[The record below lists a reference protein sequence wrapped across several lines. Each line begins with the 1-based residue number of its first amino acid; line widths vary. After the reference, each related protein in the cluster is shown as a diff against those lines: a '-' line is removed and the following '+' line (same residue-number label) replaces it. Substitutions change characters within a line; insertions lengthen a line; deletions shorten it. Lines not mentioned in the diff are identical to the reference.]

1 MDFIPHTPEQIEEM
15 LEVIGV
21 KSIDD
26 LFDEIPAHLQNADMS
41 GIPEGISEMEMLRK
55 MSERAKQDE
64 LGPCFVGAGCY
75 DHYIPAAVWDIATR
89 GEFYTSYTPYQ
100 AEASQGNLQLMYE
113 FQTMMASLTGM
124 EVSNASVYDG
134 ASALAES
141 ILMAVRVH
149 KKSKSRKVLYTGA
162 LNPFYR
168 DTARTLVTSQGIELV
183 EIPFEEG
190 VSSVDLTPETD
201 CVAVVIQQPNFFG
214 QLESVDELTD
224 KAHELGAL
232 VIASVN
238 PLSLAVLKPPGEWGE
253 KGADIVCGD
262 GQSLGIPMCSGGPSY
277 GFMCTRMANVRQLP
291 GRICGRT
298 VDVDGNPGFALTL
311 QAREQHIRRGKAT
324 SNICTNQGLL
334 VTGSTIHMAILGH
347 SGLVDVATKSMTNTR
362 KLVKQVCELDFVR
375 PKFTGSLF
383 HEAVLQIDR
392 PIDQVCE
399 HMRVKGVLAG
409 LPLGDYFPH
418 LSDCLLVCATEKR
431 SEEEIEQYR
440 ELLGSA

>member
-1 MDFIPHTPEQIEEM
+1 M
-15 LEVIGV
+15 IGV

-41 GIPEGISEMEMLRK
+41 RVPEGISEMDMLRH
-55 MSERAKQDE
+55 MSQRAKQDE
-64 LGPCFVGAGCY
+64 RGPCFIGAGCY

-113 FQTMMASLTGM
+113 FQTMMASLSGM

-141 ILMAVRVH
+141 ILMAVRIQ
-149 KKSKSRKVLYTGA
+149 KKAKNRKVLHTGA
-162 LNPFYR
+162 LNPLYR
-168 DTARTLVTSQGIELV
+168 DTAHTLVTSQGIELI

-190 VSSVDLTPETD
+190 VSSVDLVPETD

-214 QLESVDELTD
+214 QLETVDELTD
-224 KAHELGAL
+224 RAHELGAL

-262 GQSLGIPMCSGGPSY
+262 GQPLGIPMCSGGPSY
-277 GFMCTRMANVRQLP
+277 GFMCTRMAHVRQLP
-291 GRICGRT
+291 GRICGKT
-298 VDVDGNPGFALTL
+298 VDIEGKPGFALTL

-347 SGLVDVATKSMTNTR
+347 SGLVDVATKSMANTR
-362 KLVKQVCELDFVR
+362 KLVEKACELDYVKV
-375 PKFTGSLF
+375 KFTGPFF

-399 HMRVKGVLAG
+399 HMRKEGILAG
-409 LPLGDYFPH
+409 IPLGDYFAG
-418 LSDCLLVCATEKR
+418 LSDCLLVCATEKHGQD
-431 SEEEIEQYR
+431 EIDQYC

>member
-1 MDFIPHTPEQIEEM
+1 MNFVPQTDQQIKEM
-15 LEVIGV
+15 LDVIGV
-21 KSIDD
+21 ESVDD

-41 GIPEGISEMEMLRK
+41 GVPDGVSEMEMIR
-55 MSERAKQDE
+55 MMAAHAKQDE
-64 LGPCFVGAGCY
+64 LGPCFIGAGCY
-75 DHYIPAAVWDIATR
+75 DHYVPAAVWDIATR

-113 FQTMMASLTGM
+113 FQSMMASLTGM

-149 KKSKSRKVLYTGA
+149 KKAKSRKVLYTGA
-162 LNPFYR
+162 LHPLYR
-168 DTARTLVTSQGIELV
+168 DTAQTLVSSQGIDLV
-183 EIPFEEG
+183 EIPIEDG
-190 VSSVDLTPETD
+190 VSSVDLIPETD

-224 KAHELGAL
+224 RAHALGAL

-291 GRICGRT
+291 GRICGKT
-298 VDVDGNPGFALTL
+298 IDEDGTPGFALTL

-347 SGLVDVATKSMTNTR
+347 SGLVDVATQSMTNIR
-362 KLVKQVCELDFVR
+362 NLVEQACELDYVR
-375 PKFTGSLF
+375 QKFTGPFF

-392 PIDQVCE
+392 PVAQVCE
-399 HMRVKGVLAG
+399 LMREQGVLAG
-409 LPLGDYFPH
+409 LPLGDYFPG
-418 LSDCLLVCATEKR
+418 LSDCLLVCTTEKR
-431 SEEEIEQYR
+431 NQEEIDLYC
-440 ELLGSA
+440 ELLGNS

>member
-21 KSIDD
+21 KLIDD

-41 GIPEGISEMEMLRK
+41 GIPEGISEMEMLRR
-55 MSERAKQDE
+55 MTALAKQDE
-64 LGPCFVGAGCY
+64 MGSCFIGAGCY
-75 DHYIPAAVWDIATR
+75 DHYIPSAVWDIATR

-149 KKSKSRKVLYTGA
+149 KKAKSRKVLYAGT
-162 LNPFYR
+162 LNPLYR
-168 DTARTLVTSQGIELV
+168 DTAQTSVTSQGIELV
-183 EIPFEEG
+183 EIPIEEG
-190 VSSVDLTPETD
+190 VSGVDLIPETD

-224 KAHELGAL
+224 KAHEMGAL

-253 KGADIVCGD
+253 SGADIVCGD

-291 GRICGRT
+291 GRICGKT
-298 VDVDGNPGFALTL
+298 VDEDGNPGFALTL

-347 SGLVDVATKSMTNTR
+347 SGLVDVATNSMTNTR
-362 KLVKQVCELDFVR
+362 KLVECACELDFVR
-375 PKFTGSLF
+375 QKFTGPFF

-399 HMRVKGVLAG
+399 HMREKGVLAG
-409 LPLGDYFPH
+409 LPLGDYFPD

-431 SEEEIEQYR
+431 CEEEIEQYR
-440 ELLGSA
+440 ELLGNA